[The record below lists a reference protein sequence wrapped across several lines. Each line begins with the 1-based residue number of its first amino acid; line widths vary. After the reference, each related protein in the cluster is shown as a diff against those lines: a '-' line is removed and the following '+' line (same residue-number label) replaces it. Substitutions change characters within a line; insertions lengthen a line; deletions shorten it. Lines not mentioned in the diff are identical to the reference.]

1 MRRGW
6 TRLYI
11 LDQTQRLVR
20 GDDFLAVEGDHLG
33 FGGSQLM
40 GWRYRRMDGS
50 DNDGGRSWKN
60 KASVSSQSTIVYRVK
75 SKGKTPLVS

>member
-20 GDDFLAVEGDHLG
+20 GDNFLAVEGDHLG

-60 KASVSSQSTIVYRVK
+60 KASVSVDNCVQSKINRDD
-75 SKGKTPLVS
+75 GGELI